1 MRPIT
6 LVLALGIITGVGL
19 ANAGS
24 IESNVKIDTNMQ
36 KSLDVARCAG
46 VTQGMMD
53 NGAIDPS
60 SEPVLVY
67 YGTMMEAVLFA
78 FQRTPQ
84 SILDTYAN
92 AYATGLEYKPSK
104 YGKLYFECV
113 MSMPSHMF

>member
-1 MRPIT
+1 MRT
-6 LVLALGIITGVGL
+6 LVIALGIIVALGSIC
-19 ANAGS
+19 ANAGTDPDP
-24 IESNVKIDTNMQ
+24 DTKMQ
-36 KSLDVARCAG
+36 KSIEVARCAG

-53 NGAIDPS
+53 NGVIDPS

-84 SILDTYAN
+84 SILDTYTN
-92 AYATGLEYKPSK
+92 AYATGLEYKPNK

-113 MSMPSHMF
+113 MSMPNHIF

>member
-1 MRPIT
+1 MRT
-6 LVLALGIITGVGL
+6 LVCTLGIIMVLGAVC
-19 ANAGS
+19 ANAAPHT
-24 IESNVKIDTNMQ
+24 SNNDTKMQ
-36 KSLDVARCAG
+36 KSIEVARCAG

-78 FQRTPQ
+78 YQHTPQ
-84 SILDTYAN
+84 YVLDAYTT

-113 MSMPSHMF
+113 MRMPNYMF